1 MCNLCIVIIT
11 ENSTQLH
18 PSNMK
23 LMTISLHEIFM
34 FFLLTIFFYFLFAF
48 LRFRVSRNS
57 QLFSYFTLCLLPCL
71 LHRFDGRKNG
81 QNNFQGSVG
90 RFDVIV
96 NYVQGAASN
105 FFSISDARSWNCS
118 MLLYN
123 QLLAKLVCN
132 LYIFLTNE
140 KGSWDVLESRL
151 KLETDG
157 KHCFQNSH

>member
-1 MCNLCIVIIT
+1 MARNAKTKHCVSDTRQQHVRRLQLSALLCFTLRFAQKHQSMCNLCIVIIT

-105 FFSISDARSWNCS
+105 FFSISDARS
-118 MLLYN
+118 
-123 QLLAKLVCN
+123 
-132 LYIFLTNE
+132 
-140 KGSWDVLESRL
+140 
-151 KLETDG
+151 
-157 KHCFQNSH
+157 